1 MALEIKILPS
11 PKLTIYQDSKDEWR
25 WKIEVKEDIIGA
37 STEGYK
43 NRKDCVDNIL
53 NLKKRI
59 EYLERNKLIV

>member
-1 MALEIKILPS
+1 MAKLKITIPPKLEIYK
-11 PKLTIYQDSKDEWR
+11 DSKEEWR

-43 NRKDCVDNIL
+43 NRKDCVDNML
-53 NLKKRI
+53 NLKNRI